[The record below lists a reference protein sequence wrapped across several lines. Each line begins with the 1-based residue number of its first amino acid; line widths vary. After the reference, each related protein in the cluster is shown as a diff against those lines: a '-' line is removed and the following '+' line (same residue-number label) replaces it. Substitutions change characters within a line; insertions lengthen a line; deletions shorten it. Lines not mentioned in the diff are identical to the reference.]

1 MLRRTLKNLGLLT
14 LVFFCSSSSS
24 PAVADVTAVFASHR
38 DWQIVIEV
46 AADGPIRIT
55 EKSRGDFE
63 EGYTLIRDG
72 RHYEVSPGPG
82 GPVAITAEAADY
94 QFRQRTSRGKIVLPG
109 GDKPPQH
116 KPELVKKEQVRIAGY
131 TGTRYSLGNGSSES
145 VVVTDAPEL
154 KPLGMAIDH
163 LFTQLDSR
171 GHESGLAAF
180 RPLIASRG
188 VLSFLDELDLKQVS
202 FEPID
207 PRRFALPAD
216 VTDLADVAEPR
227 NGDQTQ
233 NPKQRQPE
241 IVNGAYHNEVLYLLD
256 DSGTMQVWSE
266 AGRTGRPFE
275 APGSVLSFC
284 LMDENLWAATE
295 DKRGRSVLLWS
306 RQLLSQSRPNR
317 GAWLRVGSFT
327 RNGGNEAL
335 VLDCSGIEPILV
347 AGNRVI
353 MPVSGRVVEL
363 TGNMSPHPAFV
374 VSQVK
379 DGMLWLGFNSG
390 EWGGGLYRVRLSDG
404 TVDRPSHIDSASPC
418 GGRLN
423 PDCDPVTGLAPD
435 PADPKCMLATIGL
448 VHMMSRGSVV
458 QVCGND
464 VSVIYAK
471 PYTLDPNWRWVG
483 KVYEDN
489 LGSVAFHSLAPART
503 GGRAFAVA
511 SDGVYRFVGLTEP
524 NFAPFLRQRIGA
536 IDWSDPD
543 YVLVRTQ
550 MNQRHSLSGGSY
562 LLIPR

>member
-1 MLRRTLKNLGLLT
+1 MIHRNLTDLGLLI
-14 LVFFCSSSSS
+14 LVLFCSASSS
-24 PAVADVTAVFASHR
+24 PAAADVTAVFASNQ
-38 DWQIVIEV
+38 DWQIVVEV
-46 AADGPIRIT
+46 AADGSIRIS

-63 EGYTLIRDG
+63 AGYTLIRDSKC
-72 RHYEVSPGPG
+72 YEVSPGPG
-82 GPVAITAEAADY
+82 GPVAISAEAANY
-94 QFRQRTSRGKIVLPG
+94 QFHQSVSRGEIILSDEPKRSL
-109 GDKPPQH
+109 H
-116 KPELVKKEQVRIAGY
+116 KPVLLKQEQVHIAGY
-131 TGTRYSLGNGSSES
+131 TGTRYSLANGSGES
-145 VVVTDAPEL
+145 VVVSDAPEL

-163 LFTQLDSR
+163 LFAQMDSR

-188 VLSFLDELDLKQVS
+188 VLSFFGELSLTQVS
-202 FEPID
+202 FESID
-207 PRRFALPAD
+207 PSRFALPGN
-216 VTDLADVAEPR
+216 VTDLSDVVGPSVEVQAEHPNQER
-227 NGDQTQ
+227 PD
-233 NPKQRQPE
+233 
-241 IVNGAYHNEVLYLLD
+241 IVKGAYHNKALYLLD
-256 DSGTMQVWSE
+256 DSGAMQVWSE
-266 AGRTGRPFE
+266 ADRTGRPFE
-275 APGSVLSFC
+275 VPGSVLSFC
-284 LMDENLWAATE
+284 LMDKNLWAATE

-306 RQLLSQSRPNR
+306 RQLPSQSGPDG

-347 AGNRVI
+347 AGNRAI
-353 MPVSGRVVEL
+353 MPVSGREVVL
-363 TGNMSPHPAFV
+363 TAKLLPHPAFV
-374 VSQVK
+374 VSHVQ
-379 DGMLWLGFNSG
+379 DGVLWLGFNSG
-390 EWGGGLYRVRLSDG
+390 EWGGGLHRIRLSDG
-404 TVDRPSHIDSASPC
+404 TVDRPSHIDSVSPC

-423 PDCDPVTGLAPD
+423 PNCDPVTGLAPD

-471 PYTLDPNWRWVG
+471 PYTLDPNWRWAGRVD
-483 KVYEDN
+483 EDN
-489 LGSVAFHSLAPART
+489 RGSVAFHSLAPART

-511 SDGVYRFVGLTEP
+511 SDGVYRFVRSTEP

-543 YVLVRTQ
+543 YILVRTQ

>member
-14 LVFFCSSSSS
+14 LVIFCSSSSS

-46 AADGPIRIT
+46 AADGSFRIT
-55 EKSRGDFE
+55 EKSRDDFE

-72 RHYEVSPGPG
+72 RSYEVSPGPG
-82 GPVAITAEAADY
+82 GPVAITAEAADC
-94 QFRQRTSRGKIVLPG
+94 QFRQRTSRGEIILSG
-109 GDKPPQH
+109 GDKPPQR

-163 LFTQLDSR
+163 LFAQLDSR

-188 VLSFLDELDLKQVS
+188 VLSFLGELVLKQVS
-202 FEPID
+202 FEPIA
-207 PRRFALPAD
+207 PRRFALPAN

-227 NGDQTQ
+227 SGGQTQ

-256 DSGTMQVWSE
+256 DSGAMQVWSE

-284 LMDENLWAATE
+284 LMDESLWTATE

-306 RQLLSQSRPNR
+306 RQLPSQSRPD
-317 GAWLRVGSFT
+317 GGEWLRVGSFT
-327 RNGGNEAL
+327 RNGGNEPL

-347 AGNRVI
+347 AGNRTI

-374 VSQVK
+374 VSHVQ

-390 EWGGGLYRVRLSDG
+390 EWGGGLTQVRLSDG
-404 TVDRPSHIDSASPC
+404 TVDRPSHIDPASPC
-418 GGRLN
+418 GGKLN
-423 PDCDPVTGLAPD
+423 PSCDPVTGLAPD

-448 VHMMSRGSVV
+448 VHMMSRGRVV
-458 QVCGND
+458 QVCGDN
-464 VSVIYAK
+464 VSVVYAK
-471 PYTLDPNWRWVG
+471 PYTLDPNWRWAANVD
-483 KVYEDN
+483 EDN
-489 LGSVAFHSLAPART
+489 RDSVAFHSLPTART

-511 SDGVYRFVGLTEP
+511 SDGVYQFAGSMEP
-524 NFAPFLRQRIGA
+524 NFAPFLRRRIGA
-536 IDWSDPD
+536 IDWSDAD